1 MRVSLEWLADFVD
14 VPPQEELCERL
25 AAAGVPVDGIHDPR
39 QAARGVIVGE
49 VESVEPHPEQGVRVQ
64 VCSVFD
70 GTTRHQVIC
79 GAPNVATGLRVPFAP
94 VGTVLPG
101 GMEIGKRNI
110 RGVDSEGMLCSRSEL
125 GLEERKSAGLW
136 ELPLSFAL
144 GRPVMDEAKA
154 PAVFTLDITPNRPD
168 LLSHVGVAR
177 EVAASSGKRLKATKW
192 RVTEKGPEVGSVA
205 RVLVEEPTSCRRY
218 VARVVRNLRVGP
230 SPAWLR
236 ERLESLG
243 QRCINNVV
251 DATNYVLH
259 ELGHPLHAFDLSR
272 LAVEAGCPTVR
283 VRLANE
289 GERLKTLDGVER
301 TLTEEDLVI
310 ADANRAVALAGVM
323 GGLDSEVTESTVS
336 VLLESAYFD
345 PARVRAASKRHGLR
359 SEASLRFE
367 RGTDPGGVVRAVDRC
382 AQLLAEIADGEV
394 AKGLIESSQKMELT
408 REIPLRLERVPRLLG
423 VGLGPEQVAQLLEPL
438 EIRVTARTEDAL
450 IFQAPSFRPDLT
462 REVDLIE
469 EVARRHGYDR
479 IPERVPG
486 AGGDFVYAPM
496 PERVSD
502 TARSA
507 LLESGC
513 SEAVTY
519 GMASPGRMAD
529 YAAAEGEA
537 LRLMNPLGEELS
549 ALRTTLLPGLL
560 AATQHNVRHGCRTV
574 RLFEVGTIFHRWPE
588 GTQLAEDERDREL
601 PREDLRAACV
611 LTGGRADGRWYE
623 GQQAMDFSDLRGVVE
638 SLLESLGLAESLV
651 FKPAE
656 ALGFN
661 KYCSAE
667 LWVGPVCVGK
677 AGRLSSEFA
686 QRWGL
691 EGGVFAAEVS
701 LQQMAALPRQVVA
714 YQALPRFPKTR
725 RDLAVVAERSLPA
738 ETLREFLQKNA
749 GGALGPEVVERVW
762 LFDVYTGKPVPPTH
776 VSLAFGIDYRNR
788 ERTLTDEEV
797 GTAFQE
803 VLQLLTRT
811 FPVEVR
817 Q

>member
-14 VPPQEELCERL
+14 VPPRSDGEEELGERL
-25 AAAGVPVDGIHDPR
+25 AAAGVPVDAVSDPR
-39 QAARGVIVGE
+39 KAVRGVIVAE
-49 VESVEPHPEQGVRVQ
+49 VESVSPHPEPGVRVQ

-70 GTTRHQVIC
+70 GTARHQVIC
-79 GAPNVATGLRVPFAP
+79 GAPNVAAGQRVPFAP

-110 RGVDSEGMLCSRSEL
+110 RGVDSEGMLCGRSEL
-125 GLEERKSAGLW
+125 GLEERKSPGLW

-144 GRPVMDEAKA
+144 GRPVMEEAA
-154 PAVFTLDITPNRPD
+154 VPVVFTLDITPNRPD

-177 EVAASSGKRLKATKW
+177 EVAASTGKRLKATKW
-192 RVTEKGPEVGSVA
+192 RVTEKGPEVGSLA
-205 RVLVEEPTSCRRY
+205 RALVEEPASCRRY
-218 VARVVRNLRVGP
+218 VARVVRNLKVGP

-236 ERLESLG
+236 ERLESIG

-251 DATNYVLH
+251 DVTNYVLH

-272 LAVEAGCPTVR
+272 LAVEAGCPTLH
-283 VRLANE
+283 VRLANA
-289 GERLKTLDGVER
+289 GERLKTLDGVDR
-301 TLTEEDLVI
+301 VLTEEDLVI

-336 VLLESAYFD
+336 ILLESAYFD

-394 AKGLIESSQKMELT
+394 AKGIIESSPKMELT

-423 VGLGPEQVAQLLEPL
+423 VNLGPEQVAQLLEPL
-438 EIRVTARTEDAL
+438 EIRCTARTEGAL

-469 EVARRHGYDR
+469 EIARRHGYDR
-479 IPERVPG
+479 IPEHLPS
-486 AGGDFVYAPM
+486 AGGDFAYTPV
-496 PERVSD
+496 PERVAD
-502 TARSA
+502 VARLA

-513 SEAVTY
+513 TEAVTY
-519 GMASPGRMAD
+519 GMASPSRMAD
-529 YAAAEGEA
+529 YAAAEGEP
-537 LRLMNPLGEELS
+537 LRLLNPLGEELS

-560 AATQHNVRHGCRTV
+560 ATTQHNVRHGSRTV
-574 RLFEVGTIFHRWPE
+574 RLFEVGTTFHRLPE
-588 GTQLAEDERDREL
+588 EAERAQDERDRDL

-623 GQQAMDFSDLRGVVE
+623 GQGVMDFSDLRGVLE
-638 SLLESLGLAESLV
+638 SLTESLGLVDSLR
-651 FKPAE
+651 FEPAE
-656 ALGFN
+656 GVGFN

-667 LWVGPVCVGK
+667 LWLGKVKVGS
-677 AGRLSSEFA
+677 AGRLSSDFTK
-686 QRWGL
+686 RWGL
-691 EGGVFAAEVS
+691 EGGVFAAEIS
-701 LQQMAALPRQVVA
+701 LAQMAALPRRNVEFQP
-714 YQALPRFPKTR
+714 LPKFPGTR

-738 ETLREFLQKNA
+738 ESLREFLQKNA

-797 GTAFQE
+797 GAA
-803 VLQLLTRT
+803 
-811 FPVEVR
+811 
-817 Q
+817 